1 MPWLPRIDLAKL
13 RDDEAV
19 KSHFKEALKHLYQ
32 LFWGDI
38 DVDAPVEYSKV
49 HM

>member
-19 KSHFKEALKHLYQ
+19 KSHFKEALKHLYPF
-32 LFWGDI
+32 FWGDI

-49 HM
+49 NM